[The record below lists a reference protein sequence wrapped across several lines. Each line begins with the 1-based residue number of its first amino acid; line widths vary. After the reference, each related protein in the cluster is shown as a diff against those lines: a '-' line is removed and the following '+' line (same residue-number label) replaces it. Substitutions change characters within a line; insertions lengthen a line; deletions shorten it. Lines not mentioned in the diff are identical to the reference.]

1 MIFNQICLPLDWSPA
16 PSPPSGM
23 VGVPMLWGG
32 GSSKD
37 KQDATRLSAFKAITT
52 SPKYIIGFEEPD
64 CSTEGS
70 SSMSVD
76 KGKSNGLSTDTDD

>member
-1 MIFNQICLPLDWSPA
+1 
-16 PSPPSGM
+16 
-23 VGVPMLWGG
+23 MLWGG

-37 KQDATRLSAFKAITT
+37 KQDASRLAGFKAITT

-76 KGKSNGLSTDTDD
+76 LGKSLALSTGIND

>member
-1 MIFNQICLPLDWSPA
+1 
-16 PSPPSGM
+16 M
-23 VGVPMLWGG
+23 VGIPMLWGG

-37 KQDATRLSAFKAITT
+37 KQDATRFFAFKAITT

-64 CSTEGS
+64 CATEGS

-76 KGKSNGLSTDTDD
+76 QGKSLDINSGTDDQPLPLGTSSSHLMGLKAHY

>member
-1 MIFNQICLPLDWSPA
+1 
-16 PSPPSGM
+16 M

-52 SPKYIIGFEEPD
+52 SPEYIMGFEEPD

-76 KGKSNGLSTDTDD
+76 LGKSFDLSTEIDD